1 MSTQLHQQL
10 KALAGSNPS
19 VYLSKDFV
27 NVLMV
32 SRFTASIAKLAGVEF
47 LLGDQKKIAATV
59 LKAAFSNIPGTE
71 AAFIEDPTNPNHET
85 ILFDLRSDLTV
96 VAKLY
101 IKGDPTAVL
110 STMTVV
116 IRDVRI
122 QGTYRDNNLLFAGV
136 DFSQNTQVI
145 PDPKRDYNLQQA
157 GLQDPQAAYVE
168 GLVALGAIP
177 QAIRQTI
184 GQSRSIDLFTL
195 YPAVNL
201 GKSAK
206 LFPVEND
213 TAKLGTYLAIVP
225 SDWSINQAAV
235 CTCAPGV
242 PLGTSQTSSTV
253 VVPADPQ
260 TGPLNGQI
268 SIGGPI
274 PQSIDPARDLG
285 PRPGDEI
292 GTAGIYL
299 PRPTYEALTVKVM
312 PAIAVEASDNGFIG
326 YDAWGTVGFSKP
338 AVSLDVVKGG
348 ILLDFDMDIN
358 VNATCT
364 LDMIC
369 FRLPIGRA
377 IISRAPGSSQPHLQM
392 GFYPAL
398 DSDGNVKLK
407 AILQKV
413 EVGTYAVF
421 VETAIGAALEVI
433 GVTAWIGFLI
443 DVVLSTIL
451 SIKLPSLLKEGI
463 SKYLGD
469 NEWVLLHFGGLI
481 KETYGLKGR
490 NFEAPFDIDADSIIA
505 AVDYRG

>member
-1 MSTQLHQQL
+1 MSTPLHQQI
-10 KALAGSNPS
+10 KQLAGPNPA

-27 NVLMV
+27 NVLVV

-47 LLGDQKKIAATV
+47 LLGDQRQIAATISSATFSNAPGT
-59 LKAAFSNIPGTE
+59 KAAFIP
-71 AAFIEDPTNPNHET
+71 DPTNPNNDT
-85 ILFDLRSDLTV
+85 ILFKLRSDLTV

-101 IKGDPTAVL
+101 IKGKPAAAL
-110 STMTVV
+110 STITVV
-116 IRDVRI
+116 ISGVTV
-122 QGTYRDNNLLFAGV
+122 QGFYKDNALLFSGV
-136 DFSQNTQVI
+136 NFTQTSRVD
-145 PDPKRDYNLQQA
+145 PDPDRDDHLRQA

-177 QAIRQTI
+177 QALRQTI
-184 GQSRSIDLFTL
+184 GQNRTIDLFTL
-195 YPAVNL
+195 YPAFNL

-213 TAKLGTYLAIVP
+213 PVNQGEYLAIVP
-225 SDWSINQAAV
+225 ADFSINQAAT
-235 CTCAPGV
+235 CSCAPGV
-242 PLGTSQTSSTV
+242 ALGTSQSTSTV

-260 TGPLNGQI
+260 NGPLAGQI

-285 PRPGDEI
+285 PRPGDRI
-292 GTAGIYL
+292 GIAGVYM
-299 PRPTYEALTVKVM
+299 PRQTYEGLTVRVM
-312 PAIAVEASDNGFIG
+312 PAIEVDASDNGFIG
-326 YDAWGTVGFSKP
+326 FDARGTVGFSKP
-338 AVSLDVVKGG
+338 AVSLDTVKGG
-348 ILLDFDMDIN
+348 VLLDFDMDIS

-377 IISRAPGSSQPHLQM
+377 IINPAPGSQAHLQM

-413 EVGTYAVF
+413 DMGSYVAVVLGIGT
-421 VETAIGAALEVI
+421 ALEVI

-443 DVVLSTIL
+443 DVVLSTII
-451 SIKLPSLLKEGI
+451 SIKLPSVLKDQV
-463 SKYLGD
+463 SKYLGN
-469 NEWVLLHFGGLI
+469 NEWVLLHFGDLI
-481 KETYGLKGR
+481 KETYGLRGR
-490 NFEAPFDIDADSIIA
+490 RFEAPFDLDADSFIA